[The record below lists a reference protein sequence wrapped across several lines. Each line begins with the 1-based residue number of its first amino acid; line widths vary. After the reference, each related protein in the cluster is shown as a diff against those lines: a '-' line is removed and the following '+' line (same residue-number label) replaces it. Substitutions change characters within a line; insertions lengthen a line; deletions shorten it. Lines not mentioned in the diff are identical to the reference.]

1 MLKYRIHAVSASEIG
16 SVMACNREICYV
28 TNTLKKIHLSRNIFN
43 EFTSTYYYEKND
55 GFEFLFKKY
64 TENSVNNIYHSY
76 LIQ

>member
-43 EFTSTYYYEKND
+43 EFTSTYYDNKNED
-55 GFEFLFKKY
+55 FGFLFGQY
-64 TENSVNNIYHSY
+64 TENFVNNIYHPY